1 MCRSPTSFFQ
11 NTDKS
16 ELSTGSN
23 PRTEAELLT
32 ELNSFSKESQSSY
45 FEF

>member
-16 ELSTGSN
+16 VLSTGSKLG
-23 PRTEAELLT
+23 TEAGLLT
-32 ELNSFSKESQSSY
+32 ELNSFSRESLSSY